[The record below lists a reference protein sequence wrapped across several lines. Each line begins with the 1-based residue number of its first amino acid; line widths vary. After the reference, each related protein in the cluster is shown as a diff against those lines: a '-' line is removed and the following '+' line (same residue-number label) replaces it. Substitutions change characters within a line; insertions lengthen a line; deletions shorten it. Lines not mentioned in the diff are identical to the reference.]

1 MKDVAKVFGKEV
13 LRDVDEK
20 EFYERITEVREKCT
34 DRSVLR
40 AIHFFSENRRVEQL
54 VDALKNDDFDKFK
67 VLIQDSGNSSYKFLQ
82 NVYASCDLQ
91 NQAISIALAMSE
103 IILGDYGIC
112 RVHGGGFAGTIQA
125 FVADEYVN
133 TYKEEIEKIFCKN
146 SCHVLKVRK
155 YGGKKIL

>member
-1 MKDVAKVFGKEV
+1 M
-13 LRDVDEK
+13 
-20 EFYERITEVREKCT
+20 
-34 DRSVLR
+34 
-40 AIHFFSENRRVEQL
+40 
-54 VDALKNDDFDKFK
+54 
-67 VLIQDSGNSSYKFLQ
+67 IQDSGNSSYKFLQ

-133 TYKEEIEKIFCKN
+133 TYKE
-146 SCHVLKVRK
+146 
-155 YGGKKIL
+155 